1 MKKLVCIACVLI
13 NIISANTLDMMLQ
26 LNELSVQ
33 SQEIH
38 RQGEENRKRYQANIL
53 RDVANIVYMVENSK
67 TQEQQ
72 RLGIK
77 LLRNATWNLTEWGG
91 SDEIYNTYRKNG
103 KHRIFIVEARNTIE
117 INKFPKIKEKLSAIR
132 QIAQHYASSDYTE
145 TGASTVLE
153 EVISFLKEYDE
164 LAKQNNK

>member
-1 MKKLVCIACVLI
+1 M
-13 NIISANTLDMMLQ
+13 
-26 LNELSVQ
+26 
-33 SQEIH
+33 
-38 RQGEENRKRYQANIL
+38 R
-53 RDVANIVYMVENSK
+53 NS
-67 TQEQQ
+67 
-72 RLGIK
+72 
-77 LLRNATWNLTEWGG
+77 TWDLTNWAG
-91 SDEIYNTYRKNG
+91 SDEIYNKYRKNG

-164 LAKQNNK
+164 LTNK